1 MDNSYIDKMKSILY
15 ISENLTN
22 VRIAKKENNQWN
34 RGQLFSWKIFKI
46 NIYEDFNISVVVE
59 TVGMEYLRLIPSI

>member
-22 VRIAKKENNQWN
+22 VKIAKKENNQWN